1 MVSKTDTA
9 VEKHNLI
16 EEPVI
21 KNNVLSGTNTACYK
35 LSS

>member
-9 VEKHNLI
+9 VEKYNLI

-21 KNNVLSGTNTACYK
+21 KNNMCYEGK
-35 LSS
+35 IQRAIN